1 MLLLY
6 SSLRSE
12 HVKNKNYETFC
23 YPYPRVFLVWV
34 QLQMV
39 LQSPNKAHE
48 IPLLYWAQPVPS
60 SARLLK
66 HTHLHVH
73 VQAKIRK
80 ELILSMWQK
89 IHVKTILFKLFSGS
103 NFKKNWNYYFG
114 KTVIYFKET
123 KNTPVVY
130 WSSKC
135 PEMSHTQC
143 IIFRRSQHLL

>member
-103 NFKKNWNYYFG
+103 NFKKTETTTLVKLLFISKKQ
-114 KTVIYFKET
+114 KTHLWFIG
-123 KNTPVVY
+123 PVNAQ
-130 WSSKC
+130 KC
-135 PEMSHTQC
+135 LIHSA
-143 IIFRRSQHLL
+143 